1 MSGHR
6 RAGRAIGAPLRIAA
20 AIVAVDQAT
29 KWLVGRWLGPGRDE
43 QRFEVLGAALAF
55 EYLENSG
62 AALGV
67 LRGQGMVLG
76 LLALVVLGGLVTY
89 YRRLAAP
96 SREAM
101 LGVGLIVG
109 GAVGNLVDR
118 VRLGHVVDF
127 VAVGVWPKFNLAD
140 SAITIGVAVLAW
152 HLLTS
157 DQPSAISDQP
167 AGDGVGTSRS
177 DGMDAAGR
185 SGDRLTVER

>member
-6 RAGRAIGAPLRIAA
+6 RAGRTIGAPLRIAA
-20 AIVAVDQAT
+20 AIVAVDQVT

-62 AALGV
+62 AAFGV
-67 LRGQGMVLG
+67 LRGQGVVLG

-140 SAITIGVAVLAW
+140 SAIAIGVALLAW
-152 HLLTS
+152 HVLTS
-157 DQPSAISDQP
+157 DQPSAVSDRHG
-167 AGDGVGTSRS
+167 GDGVGTSRS
-177 DGMDAAGR
+177 DGKDAARR